1 MAEPA
6 SEPRP
11 AEGSGPILAVNVGSS
26 SLKLSLVDSGY
37 STLAMREIDTSATRG
52 SIHTRDLASHLSELG
67 PFAASSHRIVHG
79 GERFTSPVIVDQQVM
94 SDLEDLVD
102 LAPLHQRRALDV
114 LAALISAVPNIP
126 AIACFDT
133 AFHATMPPGASTYA
147 LPAAWRVGLGV
158 RRYGFHGLSYA
169 YATMRSSEMLGHS
182 PADLRLVIA
191 HLGSGASLAAVA
203 GGQSV
208 DTTMGF
214 TPLEGL
220 VMATRPGNVDPGALT
235 WLLRNGVSPA
245 DLEHGLDNEC
255 GLAGLTGSPDMRGV
269 LAAAASGDVDARLGI
284 EVYMHRLRALAASM
298 VAAMGGLDALVLTGG
313 VGERS
318 PYVREHLARGL
329 RFLGVEIDP
338 ALNRDATSGDFVV
351 SPADAAVAVVIVAAR
366 EDIEL
371 ARGAYELIAP
381 G

>member
-1 MAEPA
+1 
-6 SEPRP
+6 
-11 AEGSGPILAVNVGSS
+11 
-26 SLKLSLVDSGY
+26 
-37 STLAMREIDTSATRG
+37 MREIDTSATRG